1 MTTAYPASH
10 VPQPPPRRARAGARL
25 TLTLASLAM
34 IGPFTI
40 DTVFPAFTRIGEEF
54 GGDEIALQQ
63 LISAYLAAFAIMSV
77 FHGPLSDALGR
88 KKVMIGGL
96 VIYLIGMFGSV
107 LAPSLGSLVLLRV
120 MQGMSAGAAT
130 IVSRVVIRD
139 MFTGSEA
146 QRLMARVMMIFSVA
160 PAIAPILGGWL
171 LLLGDWRW
179 VFAGV
184 GVYGVLVLLLTLRL
198 PETLPREARTP
209 MRVGALL
216 GSLVHV
222 GRSPV
227 MLRVAAASA
236 FGFASQFVFIAGA
249 SIVVTRLLGLGEQD
263 FWVLFA
269 PLIVGMMSGAWV
281 VGRAAD
287 VMERARLITFG
298 FGGAVV
304 AAGVNLLLVSLA
316 PEFTGGLAW
325 SLLLAVTGP
334 MLIAFAVAL
343 LFAPI
348 QLEVLDLFPHQ
359 RGAAASMGTFFGL
372 VLNALLAG
380 VIAPLV
386 TVNLTVLAATSLSF
400 ALLGGALWTWH
411 LYAVR
416 GPRTAQA

>member
-1 MTTAYPASH
+1 
-10 VPQPPPRRARAGARL
+10 
-25 TLTLASLAM
+25 
-34 IGPFTI
+34 
-40 DTVFPAFTRIGEEF
+40 
-54 GGDEIALQQ
+54 
-63 LISAYLAAFAIMSV
+63 
-77 FHGPLSDALGR
+77 
-88 KKVMIGGL
+88 
-96 VIYLIGMFGSV
+96 
-107 LAPSLGSLVLLRV
+107 
-120 MQGMSAGAAT
+120 
-130 IVSRVVIRD
+130 
-139 MFTGSEA
+139 
-146 QRLMARVMMIFSVA
+146 
-160 PAIAPILGGWL
+160 
-171 LLLGDWRW
+171 
-179 VFAGV
+179 
-184 GVYGVLVLLLTLRL
+184 
-198 PETLPREARTP
+198 
-209 MRVGALL
+209 
-216 GSLVHV
+216 
-222 GRSPV
+222 

-298 FGGAVV
+298 FAGAVV

-334 MLIAFAVAL
+334 MLIAFAVSL

-386 TVNLTVLAATSLSF
+386 TASLTVLAMASLTF

-411 LYAVR
+411 LAAVR
-416 GPRTAQA
+416 RPRHQES